1 MPNFRTISKLW
12 ENLITGWALTGGMIL
27 LLVVAINISSI
38 IGSVFLMPVP
48 GDFELTQIGVAVA
61 IFCFLPYCQ
70 LHRTNVTAEIFTF
83 WAKNKTILV
92 LQISAS
98 LITLSFSILLMW
110 RMFEGLLD
118 QKKFDYTT
126 TILQFPIWVAFVP
139 ILISLCLL
147 SIASMKT
154 MMHDF
159 SQDRKFKNAIQS
171 QEND

>member
-1 MPNFRTISKLW
+1 MRNFRAISKLW
-12 ENLITGWALTGGMIL
+12 ENLIIGWALIGGIIL
-27 LLVVAINISSI
+27 LLVVALNISSI

-70 LHRTNVTAEIFTF
+70 LRRINVTAEIFTL
-83 WAKNKTILV
+83 WVRNKTILV

-98 LITLSFSILLMW
+98 LIALSFSILLMW

-147 SIASMKT
+147 SVASIKT
-154 MMHDF
+154 IMQDF
-159 SQDRKFKNAIQS
+159 SQNRKVNKAVQS
-171 QEND
+171 QKND